1 MPVKTKAVKS
11 KGASSP
17 PCAICSSEVV
27 LGTDNPVTCTA
38 CKRTAHRYCAGVSV
52 EEYSTITADSPYICL
67 TCFKEQYVATV
78 AELREY
84 ISALKSEIS
93 ELRSA
98 MNDTQATTAEEEPLL
113 KRNNGGQRSYAAA
126 TSSAIVSSDH
136 AEMTTGKNKPRS
148 GRAGKNVRTGWKT
161 VQARP
166 NTGAR
171 SNGAPGDTLTSSPSP
186 SPNTKQSQR
195 ARVKIP
201 NARKIWGTMRSC
213 SAVTVANTIAQLCP
227 TFIGKLQ
234 VRRKYKTSS
243 SGKSRWWFVVHGE
256 AEVLADLE
264 RNWEPVTLQTSWKLQ
279 DCLKYNDETAECSD
293 GTPRSPMSDHDNAG
307 SDPVCQPNPTV
318 TIATPAPANPQQSV
332 SQHVPIAKHSGH
344 PLAQGPQGEP
354 PAD

>member
-1 MPVKTKAVKS
+1 M
-11 KGASSP
+11 
-17 PCAICSSEVV
+17 
-27 LGTDNPVTCTA
+27 
-38 CKRTAHRYCAGVSV
+38 
-52 EEYSTITADSPYICL
+52 
-67 TCFKEQYVATV
+67 
-78 AELREY
+78 
-84 ISALKSEIS
+84 
-93 ELRSA
+93 
-98 MNDTQATTAEEEPLL
+98 

-234 VRRKYKTSS
+234 VRRKFKSS
-243 SGKSRWWFVVHGE
+243 NSGIKSRWWFVVHGE
-256 AEVLADLE
+256 EEVLIDLV
-264 RNWEPVTLQTSWKLQ
+264 RSWEAVTLQTSWKLQ
-279 DCLKYNDETAECSD
+279 DCLKYNDESTQCSD
-293 GTPRSPMSDHDNAG
+293 GTPRSLMSDHDNAG
-307 SDPVCQPNPTV
+307 SDPVCHPNPTV
-318 TIATPAPANPQQSV
+318 TIATPPPANLQQSV
-332 SQHVPIAKHSGH
+332 SQHVPLRMHSGKPFGPRSPRGTPSRLN
-344 PLAQGPQGEP
+344 PLP
-354 PAD
+354 PVEGVSSYLKKAPLVEETCSHKPLVNSMSNTCKPTAVNKHLSVIYNNARSILDKFNCLASQNS